1 MFQTGFNRV
10 GFNERQALSSY
21 GLTSKGSVGTVAVL
35 TGLTFAGSVI
45 IEFLVAVA
53 VSTGLRGGIT
63 FKPD

>member
-1 MFQTGFNRV
+1 MKGKLFPLMDCT
-10 GFNERQALSSY
+10 AP
-21 GLTSKGSVGTVAVL
+21 TSKGSVGTVAVL